1 MAFFRN
7 RQINQMTISFDD
19 HKVYRLLIKLFLY
32 KYMLVSILG
41 ELLISEDVQAT
52 AYSFGIQLQRP
63 QKECRYISYIFRYSF
78 ARYTACG

>member
-1 MAFFRN
+1 
-7 RQINQMTISFDD
+7 
-19 HKVYRLLIKLFLY
+19 
-32 KYMLVSILG
+32 MLVSILG

-78 ARYTACG
+78 ARYTVKTDRLKQPISKGYNQ